1 MLAVVGVVA
10 PALQPPSNPA
20 PTQQSQLG
28 GNVGIANAFVD
39 LTKDVNQ
46 INQIVGGVI
55 QWSNPAPPLSD
66 ANGNLL
72 ADFNLTIY
80 ENLTPG
86 IYNASF
92 SGAPQTTITGLATGT
107 NAAGK
112 MITQNINVLNQV
124 TSGGVTTVQLAIPTL
139 PGGINGGAPSG
150 IQLAFTHTGGTLENL
165 HIIRPGYSIT
175 NPPLFTNAFLASY
188 QNLGPTSLRFMD
200 ASDTNGNVSVNWSD
214 RTLPTDAFPRKNS
227 VTETVPTVQPSP
239 AGAQINPVGSA
250 TVTSVAGLPWEY
262 DVALANALHAD
273 MWINIPV
280 DATDS
285 YVRQLANLIKNGD
298 TVGGVSYAGLA
309 AGLHVYVEYGNENW
323 NYGFPQASNN
333 LANAILAVTGQPNPV
348 TGAVI
353 AGSNL
358 DYDGSQSDEY
368 QWAGRQAAQRTV
380 QLVQDFAAVYGAG
393 AINNQVRGVLASNG
407 GTSQEDSLKYL
418 NQFFGSPNNY
428 LYGLAM
434 NPYFTLTSAQ
444 AANPNL
450 TSGQILTDLQADLN
464 NLTPN
469 IQSFVTEAHAWGL
482 APLAYEGGPS
492 LGDPSGGPS
501 TLNLSAVAAAEMS
514 PQYANIVQAEL
525 NVWFANG
532 GGQFNFFE
540 LGVSQYPFGNQYGD
554 WAVTDNQTNL
564 NEPKEVAFRA
574 VRFSPPVALVSGSF
588 TGFSPL
594 PGELDARQSAPL
606 YGSYSATV
614 SGYAQPA
621 IVYQGYA
628 ASASPH
634 RDYSILSP
642 TAASYLLELN
652 VVASATLAPVT
663 VYLNGNLVG
672 TVKTPI
678 GTAGT
683 GNTVPLPLNLQAGFN
698 TIRIVTTAGLNSLDF
713 LNPSGAPLAQTAPF
727 LGLNVGQGPVAI
739 AKNGSKSIGFTV
751 SSGGN
756 LAAAFTITAVS
767 DNPALVPNRN
777 LTVVAGAFLGG
788 QNRQLTIKPLAGA
801 SGTANITLT
810 LTSAGG
816 VSRTVI
822 IPITVS

>member
-642 TAASYLLELN
+642 TAASYLLSLN
-652 VVASATLAPVT
+652 VVASATLRACDRLFEWQPGRHRKDTDRHGGDRQYGPVAAEFASR
-663 VYLNGNLVG
+663 VQYDPHCDDRGLEFARL
-672 TVKTPI
+672 PE
-678 GTAGT
+678 
-683 GNTVPLPLNLQAGFN
+683 PLGRAARP
-698 TIRIVTTAGLNSLDF
+698 DM
-713 LNPSGAPLAQTAPF
+713 PF